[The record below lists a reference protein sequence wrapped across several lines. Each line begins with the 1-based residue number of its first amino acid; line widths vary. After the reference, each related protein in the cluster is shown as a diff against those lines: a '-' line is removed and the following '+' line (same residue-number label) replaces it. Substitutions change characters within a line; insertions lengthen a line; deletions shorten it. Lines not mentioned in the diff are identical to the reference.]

1 MITGRKREVAL
12 IGSRQVGM
20 QEGAP
25 LVIGHFLD
33 YNAFVRLDLFLKS
46 SRLVKRRSVA
56 RELCDSGRV
65 LVNDRQAKPGKE
77 LKQGDTV
84 TLQFSTRLIELEVIS
99 IPASP
104 VRNMAPQDLYRIRTE
119 KSINIDSNS

>member
-1 MITGRKREVAL
+1 M
-12 IGSRQVGM
+12 
-20 QEGAP
+20 
-25 LVIGHFLD
+25 GHFLD

-84 TLQFSTRLIELEVIS
+84 TLQFSTRLIELEVIT

-104 VRNMAPQDLYRIRTE
+104 VRNMAPQDLYRVRAE
-119 KSINIDSNS
+119 KRINIDSNSWNKNL